1 MSDKSSVI
9 KEAQKYI
16 ARGQIDKAIAEWEK
30 LIKEHPDG
38 NTYNTIGDLYLR
50 KNDKINAVDS
60 FHKSAQFFQH
70 EGFSLKA
77 LALYKKIL
85 NINPSDSDALFSLGE
100 LNEEKGFTKD
110 AIKYYLASADNLPKG
125 DKKEK
130 LLEIYKKVLALSPA
144 KISLRNKVAEI
155 YAKEGLM
162 ADAANQYIHIARL
175 YSENGDTEKSLEY
188 YHKTLDFQP
197 VNREAILEINYLYE
211 RAGNLKQALEQIE
224 EATTRL
230 PQDMDIH
237 LRCAEIYLTDKRIEK
252 ARECLRK
259 VTEVEP
265 ANVKARKLL
274 GDIYIKEG
282 NREKAWTEYLAALD
296 GMILDEKHDDAIT
309 ILEFFKDIDP
319 LETGKRLVSLYR
331 QLGEQVQVANEL
343 ISLGDIFTGK
353 DMQKEALNC
362 YKEALTINPGDDSLR
377 AKVNELEK
385 EVSKEYISI
394 KAEKSVDE
402 AIIEADMS
410 LKYGLYESVKNLLVP
425 FKESEPENID
435 LHERLKTLYIHTGDK
450 EQAIT
455 ECLILNELYKKAG
468 DSAKGEQIIKEAFE
482 IYPEEPRL
490 IGIAAIPQDS
500 VLPVEHLEAEA
511 IHKPAPDKEVMDVFN
526 EFKKG
531 LEKEL
536 EKDDHET
543 HYNLAIAYK
552 EMGLMDD
559 AIREFQV
566 SRNGLKWLVSSSTM
580 LSTCYIEKGLYP
592 LAIDVLKDA
601 IEKVEDQDESYWAM
615 KYDLAEVYEKN
626 NNNKEALESY
636 IEIFEWNS
644 KFRAVSD
651 KIKQMKAKVGEGVE
665 KKKTGRKDRVSYL

>member
-16 ARGQIDKAIAEWEK
+16 ARGQLDKAIAEWEK
-30 LIKEHPDG
+30 LIKEYPDG
-38 NTYNTIGDLYLR
+38 NTYNAIGDLYL
-50 KNDKINAVDS
+50 KKGDKTNAVDS
-60 FHKSAQFFQH
+60 FHKSAQFFRH

-77 LALYKKIL
+77 IALYKKIL

-110 AIKYYLASADNLPKG
+110 AIKYYLASVDNLPKEH
-125 DKKEK
+125 KKNK
-130 LLEIYKKVLALSPA
+130 LLEIYEKVLTLSPT
-144 KISLRNKVAEI
+144 KISLRDKVAEI
-155 YAKEGLM
+155 YIEEGLM

-188 YHKTLDFQP
+188 YHKALDLQP
-197 VNREAILEINYLYE
+197 VNRETLLEITHLYE
-211 RAGNLKQALEQIE
+211 RTGNLKQAIEQIE
-224 EATTRL
+224 EAVNQL

-237 LRCAEIYLTDKRIEK
+237 IRCAEIYLTDKRIEK
-252 ARECLRK
+252 ARECLGK
-259 VTEVEP
+259 VTKVEP

-296 GMILDEKHDDAIT
+296 GMMLDEKYDDAIT
-309 ILEFFKDIDP
+309 ILESFKDIDP

-343 ISLGDIFTGK
+343 ISLGDIFTGES
-353 DMQKEALNC
+353 MHKEALNC
-362 YKEALTINPGDDSLR
+362 YKEALIISPGDNSLR

-385 EVSKEYISI
+385 VISKEFISI

-402 AIIEADMS
+402 AIIEADTS
-410 LKYGLYESVKNLLVP
+410 LEYGLYESVKNLLVP
-425 FKESEPENID
+425 FKESETENID
-435 LHERLKTLYIHTGDK
+435 LHERLKTLYIHTGEK

-455 ECLILNELYKKAG
+455 EYLILNELYKKAG
-468 DSAKGEQIIKEAFE
+468 DSSKGEQIIKEALE
-482 IYPEEPRL
+482 IYPEDPRL
-490 IGIAAIPQDS
+490 IGTAAVAQDT
-500 VLPVEHLEAEA
+500 VLSVEHTEAEA
-511 IHKPAPDKEVMDVFN
+511 IHETAPDKEVMDVFT

-531 LEKEL
+531 LEKKL

-552 EMGLMDD
+552 EMGLIDD
-559 AIREFQV
+559 AIREFQL
-566 SRNGLKWLVSSSTM
+566 SRNGLKWLVPSSTM
-580 LSTCYIEKGLYP
+580 LSTCYIEKGIYP

-601 IEKVEDQDESYWAM
+601 IEKMEDQDESYWAM

-636 IEIFEWNS
+636 MEIFEWNS
-644 KFRAVSD
+644 GFRAVSER
-651 KIKQMKAKVGEGVE
+651 INQLKAKVGEGVE
-665 KKKTGRKDRVSYL
+665 KKKKGRKDRVSYL

>member
-1 MSDKSSVI
+1 
-9 KEAQKYI
+9 
-16 ARGQIDKAIAEWEK
+16 
-30 LIKEHPDG
+30 
-38 NTYNTIGDLYLR
+38 
-50 KNDKINAVDS
+50 
-60 FHKSAQFFQH
+60 
-70 EGFSLKA
+70 
-77 LALYKKIL
+77 
-85 NINPSDSDALFSLGE
+85 
-100 LNEEKGFTKD
+100 
-110 AIKYYLASADNLPKG
+110 
-125 DKKEK
+125 
-130 LLEIYKKVLALSPA
+130 
-144 KISLRNKVAEI
+144 
-155 YAKEGLM
+155 
-162 ADAANQYIHIARL
+162 
-175 YSENGDTEKSLEY
+175 
-188 YHKTLDFQP
+188 
-197 VNREAILEINYLYE
+197 
-211 RAGNLKQALEQIE
+211 
-224 EATTRL
+224 
-230 PQDMDIH
+230 MDIH

-296 GMILDEKHDDAIT
+296 GMILDEKYNDAIT
-309 ILEFFKDIDP
+309 ILESFKDIDP

-450 EQAIT
+450 EQTIT

-468 DSAKGEQIIKEAFE
+468 DSAKGEQIIKEALE

-490 IGIAAIPQDS
+490 IGMAVVSQDTVS
-500 VLPVEHLEAEA
+500 PGKHLEAEA

-536 EKDDHET
+536 EKDDHKT

-552 EMGLMDD
+552 EMGLIDD
-559 AIREFQV
+559 AIREFQI
-566 SRNGLKWLVSSSTM
+566 SRNGQKWLVSSSTM
-580 LSTCYIEKGLYP
+580 LSTCFIEKGLYP

-644 KFRAVSD
+644 KFRVVSD
-651 KIKQMKAKVGEGVE
+651 KIKQMKVKVGDSVE
-665 KKKTGRKDRVSYL
+665 KKKPGRKDRVSYL